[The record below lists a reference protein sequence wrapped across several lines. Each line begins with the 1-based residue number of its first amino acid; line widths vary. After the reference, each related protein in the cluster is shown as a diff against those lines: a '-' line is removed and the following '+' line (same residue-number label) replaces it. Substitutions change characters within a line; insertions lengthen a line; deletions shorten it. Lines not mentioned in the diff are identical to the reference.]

1 MVSLGMWACQWRE
14 LQPMAFGG
22 KPSAQAKGKQQ
33 DEGEGYEMG
42 SVRGAGRDGAGSYEA
57 VGVGQSS
64 KEPV

>member
-1 MVSLGMWACQWRE
+1 
-14 LQPMAFGG
+14 MAFGG